1 MTNAL
6 ILPEPS
12 TPRANRAAWRALC
25 DEGEDTAALR
35 ELNELRAIAGAPAV
49 SKANAAAGDVPAP
62 RLLAAFRAAMLHEL
76 RLRGLSW
83 QGRADEFSARNEAV
97 NVRFRRYAKR

>member
-6 ILPEPS
+6 IQPEPS
-12 TPRANRAAWRALC
+12 DLRSNRAVWRALC
-25 DEGEDTAALR
+25 AEGEEAAALR

-62 RLLAAFRAAMLHEL
+62 RLLAAFRAALLHEL
-76 RLRGLSW
+76 RLRGLTW
-83 QGRADEFSARNEAV
+83 QQRADEFSARNEAV
-97 NVRFRRYAKR
+97 NARFRRYAKR